1 MNQLISQKNLIGKV
15 TFFAGIVIITIML
28 MFSVIELASRYGN
41 FVSVI
46 VNYGIQLCFGFVLI
60 GLSEVIR
67 LMDSSEQK
75 TEEEAF
81 VGGKFAQ

>member
-1 MNQLISQKNLIGKV
+1 MNKLISQRNPVGKMM
-15 TFFAGIVIITIML
+15 FFVGIAVITISLML
-28 MFSVIELASRYGN
+28 SIIGLMSGFG
-41 FVSVI
+41 SVI
-46 VNYGIQLCFGFVLI
+46 VELCIQFCFGFFLI

-67 LMDSSEQK
+67 LIDSSDPK

>member
-1 MNQLISQKNLIGKV
+1 MNKLISQRNPVGKMM
-15 TFFAGIVIITIML
+15 FFVGIAVIAIML

-75 TEEEAF
+75 TEEAF

>member
-1 MNQLISQKNLIGKV
+1 MNKLIGQRNPVGKMM
-15 TFFAGIVIITIML
+15 FFVGIAVIAILLVLSI
-28 MFSVIELASRYGN
+28 IELMSKYSS
-41 FVSVI
+41 FESVI
-46 VNYGIQLCFGFVLI
+46 VLGIQFCFGFILI

-67 LMDSSEQK
+67 LIDSSDPK

>member
-1 MNQLISQKNLIGKV
+1 MNKLISQRNPVGKMM
-15 TFFAGIVIITIML
+15 FFVGIAVIAILLML
-28 MFSVIELASRYGN
+28 SIAELMSKYGN
-41 FVSVI
+41 FESVI
-46 VNYGIQLCFGFVLI
+46 AGLGIQFCFGFFLI

-67 LMDSSEQK
+67 LIDSIDPK

>member
-1 MNQLISQKNLIGKV
+1 MNKLINQRNPVGKMM
-15 TFFAGIVIITIML
+15 FFVGIAVIAILLML
-28 MFSVIELASRYGN
+28 SIIELMSKYGS
-41 FVSVI
+41 FGFVI
-46 VNYGIQLCFGFVLI
+46 VLGIQFCFGFILI

-67 LMDSSEQK
+67 LIDSSDPK